1 MVTQR
6 EWVTGLRKAVGKT
19 NGAEIDRQENVSTDE
34 TMTSE
39 VLETSF
45 TEEEFEAELEK
56 RESVLKDIENSVVR
70 HAKKYEQ
77 FLQQAVEKNGDRKV
91 RYLLKAKEQ
100 QLKHDIKNEIYDN
113 LMRQQLFLVKLLLH
127 DKKQKMRDA
136 GQNWDFNID
145 ISQLPVDDIVDDI
158 ESESD
163 QAQVENEVI
172 EEIEMAM
179 DLGSDGTLGI
189 DLSDIESEAE
199 ELEAADIADK
209 ALDVDSS
216 LEEDIDDRIQD
227 ELAGI
232 DNLDLNSDDNG
243 DTNGGG

>member
-6 EWVTGLRKAVGKT
+6 EWVTGLRKAVAT
-19 NGAEIDRQENVSTDE
+19 NGSATHTDSDHEQTTMST
-34 TMTSE
+34 E
-39 VLETSF
+39 VLETGF
-45 TEEEFEAELEK
+45 TEAQFEDELEN
-56 RESVLKDIENSVVR
+56 RESVLKEIENSIVR
-70 HAKKYEQ
+70 HAKRYEQ
-77 FLQQAVEKNGDRKV
+77 FLRQAVEKKGDRKV

-136 GQNWDFNID
+136 GQNWGFDID
-145 ISQLPVDDIVDDI
+145 ISELPVDNVVEEI

-163 QAQVENEVI
+163 QARAESEVI
-172 EEIEMAM
+172 NEIEMAM
-179 DLGSDGTLGI
+179 DIGSDGTLGI

-209 ALDVDSS
+209 SLEVNSS
-216 LEEDIDDRIQD
+216 LEADIDSRIQE
-227 ELAGI
+227 ELAGLGE
-232 DNLDLNSDDNG
+232 LDLDSETNADD
-243 DTNGGG
+243 DEQ